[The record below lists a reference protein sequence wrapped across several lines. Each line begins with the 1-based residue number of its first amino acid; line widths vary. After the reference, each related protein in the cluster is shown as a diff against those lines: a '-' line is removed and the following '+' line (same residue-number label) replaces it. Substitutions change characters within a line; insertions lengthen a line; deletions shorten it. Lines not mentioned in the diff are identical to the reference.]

1 MTVFLVLDSDIKK
14 QKHLRGHLSKIVNIY
29 FLESENDGFLKSI
42 FDFLKKNIAMSTTWY
57 ECKVKYRKT
66 NDLGVQK
73 ITTEPYLV
81 DALSY
86 TEAETR
92 INEEMSAYISE
103 EFKITNIKVA
113 NYAEIH
119 PFENADRWFKSRFS
133 LLAYD
138 EESGKERKTNM
149 YLLVQANDVKEAF
162 DNTTH
167 IMKGTMGDYTIPA
180 ISESSIMDVFP
191 YFSGEEG
198 ELEQLEKFNA
208 LKGSKPEIAAVIDTM
223 EFDPAIVG

>member
-1 MTVFLVLDSDIKK
+1 
-14 QKHLRGHLSKIVNIY
+14 
-29 FLESENDGFLKSI
+29 
-42 FDFLKKNIAMSTTWY
+42 MSTTWY

-119 PFENADRWFKSRFS
+119 PFENADRWFKSRVS

-208 LKGSKPEIAAVIDTM
+208 LKSSKPEIAAVIDTM
-223 EFDPAIVG
+223 EFDPAVVG

>member
-1 MTVFLVLDSDIKK
+1 
-14 QKHLRGHLSKIVNIY
+14 
-29 FLESENDGFLKSI
+29 
-42 FDFLKKNIAMSTTWY
+42 MSTTWY

-119 PFENADRWFKSRFS
+119 PFENADRWFKSRVS

-138 EESGKERKTNM
+138 EEIGKERKTNM

-208 LKGSKPEIAAVIDTM
+208 LKGSKPEIAAAVIDTM
-223 EFDPAIVG
+223 EFDPAVVG

>member
-1 MTVFLVLDSDIKK
+1 
-14 QKHLRGHLSKIVNIY
+14 
-29 FLESENDGFLKSI
+29 
-42 FDFLKKNIAMSTTWY
+42 MSTTWY

-66 NDLGVQK
+66 DDLGLQK

-113 NYAEIH
+113 NYTEIH
-119 PFENADRWFKSRFS
+119 PFENADRWFKSKVS

-162 DNTTH
+162 DNTTSA
-167 IMKGTMGDYTIPA
+167 MKGTMGDYTIPA
-180 ISESSIMDVFP
+180 ISESPIMDVFP

-208 LKGSKPEIAAVIDTM
+208 LKGSKPELVVDAIDTM

>member
-1 MTVFLVLDSDIKK
+1 
-14 QKHLRGHLSKIVNIY
+14 
-29 FLESENDGFLKSI
+29 
-42 FDFLKKNIAMSTTWY
+42 MSAIWY

-66 NDLGVQK
+66 DETGIQK
-73 ITTEPYLV
+73 VVTEPYLV

-86 TEAETR
+86 TEAEKR

-119 PFENADRWFKSRFS
+119 PFENADRWFRSKVS
-133 LLAYD
+133 LVAYD

-149 YLLVQANDVKEAF
+149 YLLLQANDVKEAY
-162 DNTTH
+162 DNTIH
-167 IMKGTMGDYTIPA
+167 VMKNTMGDYSIPA
-180 ISESSIMDVFP
+180 ISESPIMDVFP

-198 ELEQLEKFNA
+198 TVEELERFNA
-208 LKGSKPEIAAVIDTM
+208 LKDSKPVAQDQEMSIEAELEAALEEIN
-223 EFDPAIVG
+223 

>member
-1 MTVFLVLDSDIKK
+1 M
-14 QKHLRGHLSKIVNIY
+14 
-29 FLESENDGFLKSI
+29 
-42 FDFLKKNIAMSTTWY
+42 WY

-66 NDLGVQK
+66 DETGLQK
-73 ITTEPYLV
+73 VTTEPYLV

-86 TEAETR
+86 TEAESR
-92 INEEMSAYISE
+92 INEEMEAYISE

-119 PFENADRWFKSRFS
+119 PFENSDRWFKSKVS

-149 YLLVQANDVKEAF
+149 YILLQANDVKEAF
-162 DNTTH
+162 DNTTSV
-167 IMKGTMGDYTIPA
+167 MKGTMGDYTIPA
-180 ISESSIMDVFP
+180 IAESPIMDVFP

-198 ELEQLEKFNA
+198 ELEQLERFNA
-208 LKGSKPEIAAVIDTM
+208 LKASKPEVAAEIEDHM
-223 EFDPAIVG
+223 EFVTEDEVEEEATA